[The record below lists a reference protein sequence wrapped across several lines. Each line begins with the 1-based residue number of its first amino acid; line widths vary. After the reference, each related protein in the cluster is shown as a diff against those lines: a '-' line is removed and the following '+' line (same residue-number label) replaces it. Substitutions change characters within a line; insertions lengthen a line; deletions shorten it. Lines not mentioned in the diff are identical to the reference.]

1 MQKYAKLKEALHKA
15 ISVNLR
21 TNSKISCALL
31 LAGVTPVKWHAAHR
45 LQISLLLSNEK
56 WGDKEISTFSD
67 GNNQETAAH
76 PDTLAYEYICEKI
89 CAVSSSVY
97 LPFRGR
103 FSNAQRPDGLEV
115 TPASAGILCSLSFR
129 SPGK

>member
-1 MQKYAKLKEALHKA
+1 M
-15 ISVNLR
+15 V
-21 TNSKISCALL
+21 
-31 LAGVTPVKWHAAHR
+31 
-45 LQISLLLSNEK
+45 QISSLLSNEK

-67 GNNQETAAH
+67 GNYQETAAR
-76 PDTLAYEYICEKI
+76 PDTLAYEYIREKI

-115 TPASAGILCSLSFR
+115 TPASAGILCSLSKYLDHLENNPQVLACSIQISCKDLLPWGCFH
-129 SPGK
+129 